1 LRRLVYN
8 ATDVV
13 VRDFAH
19 DQSTAMRIL
28 LSNDDGYFA
37 PGLERL
43 ASELAPHADITVV
56 APERDRSGASNS
68 LTLDRPLTVRRA
80 PNGFLFVN
88 GTPTDCVHL
97 AVTGLLDELPDM
109 VISGIN
115 LGANMGDDTIY
126 SGTVA
131 AATEGYL
138 LGIPSIAVSLASKEG
153 RHFDTAAGIV
163 LELLERQ
170 RTHPS
175 GRWLL
180 NVNVPDV
187 TADSILGTRVTRL
200 GKRHKAE
207 PVIKTRTPRGE
218 TCYWVGAAG
227 AAADAGEGT
236 DFHAVEQ
243 GCVSVTPLQMDLTHH
258 SEMDSVRAWLD
269 AQPAPRAPAHPPA
282 HAERT

>member
-1 LRRLVYN
+1 MVLAWRIPLV
-8 ATDVV
+8 A
-13 VRDFAH
+13 RDS
-19 DQSTAMRIL
+19 QIQAMRIL
-28 LSNDDGYFA
+28 LSNDDGYFS

-43 ASELAPHADITVV
+43 AADLASHAEITVV

-115 LGANMGDDTIY
+115 HGANMGDDTIY

-131 AATEGYL
+131 AAMEGYL
-138 LGIPSIAVSLASKEG
+138 LGIPSIAVSLANKTG
-153 RHFDTAAGIV
+153 KHFETAARVIV
-163 LELLERQ
+163 GMLERHRRQ
-170 RTHPS
+170 PLGPS
-175 GRWLL
+175 LL

-187 TADSILGTRVTRL
+187 QHGELKGERVTRL

-207 PVIKTRTPRGE
+207 PVVKTQTPRGE

-236 DFHAVEQ
+236 DFDAVER
-243 GCVSVTPLQMDLTHH
+243 GYVSVTPLQIDLTNHGD
-258 SEMDSVRAWLD
+258 MPRIATWLASRVKTD
-269 AQPAPRAPAHPPA
+269 ANA
-282 HAERT
+282 